1 MLLLQSRHPEVGG
14 VAAHDDAYLIAEDA
28 DKLHAALTELQ
39 QLMQRYG
46 LQLNQSKTV
55 LYSPNRDVTGT
66 AYDAKWGPYARVR
79 PEQGLVVLG
88 APVGTRQFVER
99 EAQRT
104 ARAIQQKWQRLE
116 LSLESKRL
124 HYALSTAVMRHCA
137 NYALRTCSPGE
148 SDAFVFLL
156 LKCIDVI

>member
-1 MLLLQSRHPEVGG
+1 MLLLQSRHPEVGC

-39 QLMQRYG
+39 PLMQRYG

-55 LYSPNRDVTGT
+55 LYSPNRDVTT
-66 AYDAKWGPYARVR
+66 TEYNEKWAPYARVR

-99 EAQRT
+99 EPQRT
-104 ARAIQQKWQRLE
+104 MWAIQQKWQRVWR
-116 LSLESKRL
+116 K
-124 HYALSTAVMRHCA
+124 H
-137 NYALRTCSPGE
+137 
-148 SDAFVFLL
+148 
-156 LKCIDVI
+156 